1 MPPGPTKDGETAR
14 REAVARGA
22 ARVLDAVLGMREEM
36 EEIKKAE
43 GAFGGT
49 GHVDALDSSV
59 LTDLALE
66 AIPRKRL
73 EEIVEAADHATNNRE
88 KAEEIAAVLVT
99 VAKRLAVFM

>member
-43 GAFGGT
+43 GAFAGT
-49 GHVDALDSSV
+49 AHLDALDDSV
-59 LTDLALE
+59 LDDLALK

-73 EEIVEAADHATNNRE
+73 EEIVEAADHATNNRA
-88 KAEEIAAVLVT
+88 KAAEIATVLVS